1 MGTLWNDLR
10 HAVRV
15 LARRPGLTLA
25 TLLVLA
31 LGLGATA
38 ALFSLVNG
46 LLWKPLPG
54 VEAPERLVEVGRTQ
68 DGEGFDT
75 FGYVDYRELRRAE
88 SLSGLVAT
96 RVTGL
101 DLRTGDVALRTT
113 GALVTGNFFSVL
125 GTTPAA
131 GRLLLPRDSERPGEA
146 AVAVLAH
153 GLAAELFGAPGEAVG
168 RTVAVNGVPL
178 EVVGITPEE
187 FRGHQHL
194 ARAEVWLPLT
204 LVQQVQPPPV
214 PIDLLNEPGVVF
226 LTLFGR
232 LAPGA
237 SPERAEAEL
246 AGLLRG
252 LQATYPDAFE
262 GRGVAVADG
271 FGMSPGARTFL
282 RDFSVKLLGVVLLV
296 LVVVSANVANLQLAR
311 VSDRRTELG
320 VRVALGA
327 DRTAL
332 VRQLLVECLLL
343 SVLGG
348 VLGLLVAAWSG
359 GLLELLLGATPL
371 ASSAG
376 ALDLAPDGRVLAAGF
391 ALALAVGLLAGA
403 APALH
408 ATRTD
413 VKTQLRHGGGARGA
427 GRSRTRDGL
436 VVAQIA
442 LSLVLLAA
450 AGLYLRSLG
459 EYRAIDPGFDAE
471 RVWVAGLR
479 LETGGSEARAA
490 ALVDRL
496 TAAAGAVP
504 GVEAAA
510 VGDPVPLAGS
520 RMSTVIQVPGHEPP
534 PDSEGFG
541 VDFRDVS
548 PGYFDTLGLTL
559 LEGRGIRTTDG
570 PEGERVAV
578 VNRTMAE
585 RFWPARSAVGATFDG
600 GGTAYRVVG
609 VVSDMKYLALE
620 EAPRLHMYRAF
631 AQHPYPETT
640 LHVRTA
646 GDPLAVGGAVRR
658 ALAEAVPEALLFGE
672 RTLGEQLDRSIGT
685 VRVAASLTSLFGGLA
700 LVLAAV
706 GLAGTLL
713 FYVRTHRHEIGVRM
727 ALGADGPGV
736 VRLVVAR
743 GLRRVLLGVAVGVP
757 AALLAARAL
766 RSELYGV
773 APGDPWTLAAVAGL
787 LLAVA
792 LTATL
797 PAATRASRA
806 RPAEVLRED

>member
-15 LARRPGLTLA
+15 LARRPALTLA

-46 LLWKPLPG
+46 LLLKSLPG

-75 FGYVDYRELRRAE
+75 FGYVDYRELRKAE

-96 RVTGL
+96 RATGL

-125 GTTPAA
+125 GTSPAA
-131 GRLLLPRDSERPGEA
+131 GRLLLPRDTAHSGEA
-146 AVAVLAH
+146 AVAVLGH

-178 EVVGITPEE
+178 EVVGVAPEE

-246 AGLLRG
+246 AALLRG
-252 LQATYPDAFE
+252 LQAAYPDAFE

-320 VRVALGA
+320 VRLALGA
-327 DRTAL
+327 DRAAL
-332 VRQLLVECLLL
+332 VRQVLVECLLL

-376 ALDLAPDGRVLAAGF
+376 ALDLAPDGRVLAVGF

-413 VKTQLRHGGGARGA
+413 VKAQLRSGGVRGA
-427 GRSRTRDGL
+427 GRSYTRDGL

-450 AGLYLRSLG
+450 AGLFLRSLG

-479 LETGGSEARAA
+479 LDAGASEARTA

-520 RMSTVIQVPGHEPP
+520 RMSTTIQVPGHEPP
-534 PDSEGFG
+534 TEAEGFG

-548 PGYFDTLGLTL
+548 PGYFDVLGLTL
-559 LEGRGIRTTDG
+559 LEGRGIRATDG
-570 PEGERVAV
+570 PGGERVAV

-585 RFWPARSAVGATFDG
+585 RFWPGRSAVGATFGDG
-600 GGTAYRVVG
+600 ETAYRVVG
-609 VVSDMKYLALE
+609 VVNDMKYLALD

-640 LHVRTA
+640 LHVRAA

-658 ALAEAVPEALLFGE
+658 ALAEAVPEALLYGE

-743 GLRRVLLGVAVGVP
+743 GLRRVLLGVAVGAP

-773 APGDPWTLAAVAGL
+773 APGDPWTFAAVAGL

-792 LTATL
+792 LAATL